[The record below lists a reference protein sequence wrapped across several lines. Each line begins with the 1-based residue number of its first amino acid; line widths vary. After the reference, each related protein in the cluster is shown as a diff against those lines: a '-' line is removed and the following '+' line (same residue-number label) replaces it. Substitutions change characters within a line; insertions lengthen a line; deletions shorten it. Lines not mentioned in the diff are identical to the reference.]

1 MNILRSCTVV
11 LAVGTLVTA
20 SGCAGP
26 VERWIVNTRIHQ
38 GDAALAHENVQ
49 EAESSYQLAL
59 KVDPTNVRARAGF
72 VAAAAAYAQVQYE
85 KGQLSDALATLDEAS
100 KYDPASVRVQ
110 ALRTTIQ
117 QGKLNQ
123 EIVISNYP
131 TYSTTGQQIEK
142 AFADLDV
149 SNKTV
154 IKSLRRFN
162 YTYDT
167 QDLTKAIEDTYD
179 LQSDVTRNLN
189 HLIAYRQLVESGV
202 PAEHVDTPGTS
213 GSILPLP

>member
-1 MNILRSCTVV
+1 MRAVRLVATVLGIAF
-11 LAVGTLVTA
+11 LA
-20 SGCAGP
+20 GCAGP
-26 VERWIVNTRIHQ
+26 VERWIVDTRIHQ
-38 GDAALAHENVQ
+38 GDAALEHENVQ
-49 EAESSYQLAL
+49 DAESAYQLAL
-59 KVDPTNVRARAGF
+59 KIDPSNERARAGF
-72 VAAAAAYAQVQYE
+72 VAAAAGYAQVQYE
-85 KGQLSDALATLDEAS
+85 KGQLSDALATLNEAA
-100 KYDPASVRVQ
+100 KYDPTSVRVQ
-110 ALRTTIQ
+110 ALKTTIE

-131 TYSTTGQQIEK
+131 TYSTTGLQIEK

-149 SNKTV
+149 SNKTI
-154 IKSLRRFN
+154 IKRLSRFN

-179 LQSDVTRNLN
+179 LQSDVARNLN

-202 PAEHVDTPGTS
+202 PAEHASTPATS